1 LDVGEQIRA
10 AKAAGTTK
18 EALSPLLADLLAA
31 KAAYKEATGEDYGPP
46 PQSNRGSKKS
56 KGGAAGAAAPDAK
69 ASGGAKA
76 TTEGK
81 GGSGGKE
88 GSGSGDDGKI
98 SKSEQ
103 KRLAKAA
110 LKADNKKKGA
120 APCDADLTK
129 APAGA
134 AANAAPAGG
143 APAAAAPVAKEEFLV
158 DFDEYRQIYQYSNW
172 AVALANA
179 PPPQPAAAAP
189 AAASST
195 GAAFTLPSIGKAPP
209 IPFNGGVVP
218 YLSEVFLAGIRAA
231 FPALNYQTKSSSIV
245 TR

>member
-1 LDVGEQIRA
+1 MDVGEQIRA

-31 KAAYKEATGEDYGPP
+31 KSAYKEATGEDYGPP

-69 ASGGAKA
+69 ASGSSKA
-76 TTEGK
+76 TTEGN
-81 GGSGGKE
+81 GDNGGKE
-88 GSGSGDDGKI
+88 GGGAEGGKI

-110 LKADNKKKGA
+110 LKADNKKKGT

-129 APAGA
+129 PPAGA
-134 AANAAPAGG
+134 TATAAPAGG

-179 PPPQPAAAAP
+179 PPQPAVAAAP
-189 AAASST
+189 AAASSS
-195 GAAFTLPSIGKAPP
+195 GAAFTLPSIGKAAPMA
-209 IPFNGGVVP
+209 FHGGVVP

>member
-1 LDVGEQIRA
+1 MGEQIRA

-56 KGGAAGAAAPDAK
+56 KGGAAAAPPEAK
-69 ASGGAKA
+69 ASGSAKPVP
-76 TTEGK
+76 EGK
-81 GGSGGKE
+81 DGGGGAGE
-88 GSGSGDDGKI
+88 DGKI

-120 APCDADLTK
+120 APCDADISK
-129 APAGA
+129 PPSSA
-134 AANAAPAGG
+134 AASA
-143 APAAAAPVAKEEFLV
+143 APAAAAAAVSPAAPKEEFLV

-179 PPPQPAAAAP
+179 PPPPPAASAVAGSAPAAAA
-189 AAASST
+189 
-195 GAAFTLPSIGKAPP
+195 GAFTLPSIGKAPP
-209 IPFNGGVVP
+209 IPFHGGVVP

-231 FPALNYQTKSSSIV
+231 FPALDYQTKSSSIV